1 MIAYILIATEHGKE
15 EEIFD
20 KVSEIKQV
28 ESAHIIFGEWDLII
42 KVIVENSEELAAI
55 IMDKLR
61 KLPGI
66 RLTSSLIV
74 AR

>member
-1 MIAYILIATEHGKE
+1 MIAYILIEAEHGKE
-15 EEIFD
+15 GEIFD
-20 KVSEIKQV
+20 KVSRIKQV
-28 ESAHIIFGEWDLII
+28 ESAHIIFGEWDII
-42 KVIVENSEELAAI
+42 LKVSVESSEELAAI

-61 KLPGI
+61 KLSGV